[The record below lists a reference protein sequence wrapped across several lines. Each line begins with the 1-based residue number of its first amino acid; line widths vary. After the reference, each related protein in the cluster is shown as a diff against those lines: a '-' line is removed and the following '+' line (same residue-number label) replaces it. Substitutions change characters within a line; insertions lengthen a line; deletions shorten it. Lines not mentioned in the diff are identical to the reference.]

1 MERLPSEKY
10 IHRVPLTHENVSQC
24 QKIKVLLNYTTK
36 RNFQELKHVIRSK
49 FVKPYLRRY
58 DLRSAV

>member
-49 FVKPYLRRY
+49 FVK
-58 DLRSAV
+58 S